1 MVTFVHRVCEIGND
15 SFSLVFTNTILNL
28 QQYVAV
34 RLLTLSKSIL
44 SKRNSK

>member
-28 QQYVAV
+28 QQYVPAENV
-34 RLLTLSKSIL
+34 VQVTFFA
-44 SKRNSK
+44 